1 MITSICMLKICGISI
16 CIPLKKFFD
25 RALLTGVFPFEWKKD
40 NSAPIHG
47 NSNKHFVR
55 LKIFFESKIFERFI
69 FNKKFNF
76 FSTNKLIFKN
86 HSSFQTVDSCIKQLL
101 STVHEI
107 VTSFDYELEV
117 RSVLLD
123 QSDAFGKVWQEEL
136 IFKLKQNGISGE
148 LLHIISVF

>member
-1 MITSICMLKICGISI
+1 MTELFLLVCFLLNGKNTIVLPFTVIVTSKTIKIISLHPIC
-16 CIPLKKFFD
+16 D
-25 RALLTGVFPFEWKKD
+25 
-40 NSAPIHG
+40 
-47 NSNKHFVR
+47 
-55 LKIFFESKIFERFI
+55 KIFERFI

-86 HSSFQTVDSCIKQLL
+86 HSGFQTVDSCIKQLL

-136 IFKLKQNGISGE
+136 ISKLKQNGISGE